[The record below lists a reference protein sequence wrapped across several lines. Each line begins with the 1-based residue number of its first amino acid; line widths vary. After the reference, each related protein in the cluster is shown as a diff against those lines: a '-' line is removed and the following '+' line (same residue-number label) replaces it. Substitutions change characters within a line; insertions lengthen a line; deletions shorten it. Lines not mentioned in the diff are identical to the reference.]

1 MKKGLIYF
9 CIAVFFFNC
18 GQIGK
23 PKKPKNIIPEKEM
36 VTILVDLALLSSAK
50 GVNKKILENHGISP
64 EEYVY
69 NTHNIDSLQF
79 LESNKYYSHNTKEYE
94 VILKSVEDSLQ
105 KLKSKYAELMR
116 IKEIKK
122 VKAKDSIL
130 NNKKR
135 VLDSTRKQK
144 SRK

>member
-1 MKKGLIYF
+1 MKKGLIYI

-23 PKKPKNIIPEKEM
+23 PKQPKNLIPEKEM

-105 KLKSKYAELMR
+105 KLKSKYDR
-116 IKEIKK
+116 
-122 VKAKDSIL
+122 
-130 NNKKR
+130 
-135 VLDSTRKQK
+135 
-144 SRK
+144 

>member
-1 MKKGLIYF
+1 MKKGLIYI

-23 PKKPKNIIPEKEM
+23 PKKPKNLIPEKEM

-79 LESNKYYSHNTKEYE
+79 LESNKYYSHNTEEYE
-94 VILKSVEDSLQ
+94 IILSSVEDSLK
-105 KLKSKYAELMR
+105 KLKLKYTDQLSINELKRSVSK
-116 IKEIKK
+116 
-122 VKAKDSIL
+122 V

-135 VLDSTRKQK
+135 DSTRKQK